1 MGGSWER
8 LIRSI
13 KTALR
18 VTLKERAPK
27 LETMETLLVGAE
39 CIINGRPLT
48 FVSLDHKD
56 DEALTPNHFLIG
68 SSGGP
73 AMFGSFSD
81 KDLRSKKQWRYA
93 QRLADHFWKRWTKEY
108 MPVLTRR
115 VKWCH
120 PVSPVEIG
128 TVVLVVDPTFTRNNW
143 PKGIVNKIYPGK
155 DGQVRVVDVGGCQKS
170 ISCSYGFVGF
180 KGDLKHTISKSVPI

>member
-8 LIRSI
+8 LIRSV

-27 LETMETLLVGAE
+27 LETMETLLVEAE
-39 CIINGRPLT
+39 YITNGRPLT

-56 DEALTPNHFLIG
+56 DEALTPNHFLIC

-81 KDLRSKKQWRYA
+81 KDLRSKK
-93 QRLADHFWKRWTKEY
+93 
-108 MPVLTRR
+108 
-115 VKWCH
+115 
-120 PVSPVEIG
+120 
-128 TVVLVVDPTFTRNNW
+128 
-143 PKGIVNKIYPGK
+143 
-155 DGQVRVVDVGGCQKS
+155 
-170 ISCSYGFVGF
+170 
-180 KGDLKHTISKSVPI
+180 